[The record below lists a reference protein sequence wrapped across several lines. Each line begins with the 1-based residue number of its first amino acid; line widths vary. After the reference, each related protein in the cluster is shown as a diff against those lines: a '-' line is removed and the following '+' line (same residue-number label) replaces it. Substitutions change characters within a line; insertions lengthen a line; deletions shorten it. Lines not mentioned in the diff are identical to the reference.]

1 MTSND
6 VKLIDG
12 GDYGDVYRRL
22 DNPQKVFKYPVSE
35 HEIEMA
41 SKWADRNHREEEN
54 YSAGPIETI
63 YFHTEKGNG
72 STKFFFSSPTK
83 ETEPTDDTKTPE
95 ICTKPLHFGLQMTN
109 LGETTFEDCKD
120 ALSMGEIVLLYLMLV
135 QCTLRL
141 AGIRVWDT
149 AWRNCMCQGKEH
161 TFKIFLVDT
170 EKWEVS
176 RDDSCI
182 IRNFGRFMIDFR
194 WEKPKTT
201 HLLFHEALSPIR
213 RFLKTDF
220 TFEFSFLDAMQ
231 ASCVD
236 LSDHFFDHEKC
247 SVDYHDRIDAL
258 LACIKQE
265 TAKARMRLQAS
276 QARDIAYS
284 KAMDQLRKKGKVD
297 TPFIGD
303 M

>member
-1 MTSND
+1 M
-6 VKLIDG
+6 IDG
-12 GDYGDVYRRL
+12 GDSGDVYRMG
-22 DNPQKVFKYPVSE
+22 DNPEQVFKYPVTE

-41 SKWADRNHREEEN
+41 EMWAARNHSKKEN
-54 YSAGPIETI
+54 YSAGPIKKV
-63 YFHTEKGNG
+63 YFHVKEDSNG
-72 STKFFFSSPTK
+72 INFDFTLPVE
-83 ETEPTDDTKTPE
+83 ETEPTADTKTAANR
-95 ICTKPLHFGLQMTN
+95 TKPLHFGLQMTN
-109 LGETTFEDCKD
+109 LGERTFEDCKHE
-120 ALSMGEIVLLYLMLV
+120 LTVGEIVLLYLMLV

-141 AGIRVWDT
+141 AGIKVWDT
-149 AWRNCMCQGKEH
+149 AWRNCMCQGKDE

-170 EKWEVS
+170 EKWEVNS
-176 RDDSCI
+176 EDSCI
-182 IRNFGRFMIDFR
+182 MRNFKRLMLDFR
-194 WEKPKTT
+194 WGCDRNTT
-201 HLLFHEALSPIR
+201 RLLCHEALSPIH

-258 LACIKQE
+258 LAGIKQE
-265 TAKARMRLQAS
+265 TAKARMRLRAS